1 MFDRLV
7 FTLDPD
13 YFPKAKMREI
23 VANLHSKNQRY
34 SRPFTFLT
42 EANLHSTF
50 SYDGRPGC
58 WCSPYRFWYL

>member
-1 MFDRLV
+1 MFERLV

-34 SRPFTFLT
+34 GRPFTFDKSKLT
-42 EANLHSTF
+42 FHLQ
-50 SYDGRPGC
+50 
-58 WCSPYRFWYL
+58 L